1 MFEMSEDSRDCE
13 EVSGLKGEA
22 IAQLQSID
30 TSQLIIAQGCLILPF
45 FKRRECFY
53 MKSDFCISTTNLAF
67 NLNTIM
73 AKHKICSILPGS
85 QFALSDE
92 PGDVLM

>member
-1 MFEMSEDSRDCE
+1 MSEGSRDCE

-73 AKHKICSILPGS
+73 AKHKFVQFCLAASLPSLTS
-85 QFALSDE
+85 QAMF
-92 PGDVLM
+92 